1 MKQNKLRPLLPLTGV
16 FLIVGA
22 LSFTGLGL
30 LSRWGLDENVLGIGN
45 IILFL
50 ATVLSYF
57 LALRG
62 LRSINPHAFVR
73 SVYSSILLKFFI
85 CLSAALI
92 YIMIYRGDL
101 NKPAIFVCMGL
112 YLVYTFI
119 EVGTLIKLL
128 KEKPNA

>member
-1 MKQNKLRPLLPLTGV
+1 MKQNKLRALLPLTGV
-16 FLIVGA
+16 FLIVA
-22 LSFTGLGL
+22 SISFTGLEL
-30 LSRWGLDENVLGIGN
+30 LNRWGLNGKVLGIGN
-45 IILFL
+45 IIVYL

-57 LALRG
+57 LGLRG

-73 SVYSSILLKFFI
+73 SVYASIMLKFFI
-85 CLSAALI
+85 CLLAAFI
-92 YIMIYRGDL
+92 YIITYRSNI

-119 EVGTLIKLL
+119 EVRILMQQL

>member
-16 FLIVGA
+16 FLIVA
-22 LSFTGLGL
+22 AISFTGLGL
-30 LSRWGLDENVLGIGN
+30 LNQWGLDGKVLGIGN

-50 ATVLSYF
+50 ATVFSYF

-62 LRSINPHAFVR
+62 LRAINPHAFLR
-73 SVYSSILLKFFI
+73 SVYTSIMLKFFI
-85 CLSAALI
+85 CISTTLI
-92 YIMIYRGDL
+92 YIMIYRSDI

-119 EVGTLIKLL
+119 EVRILMKLL

>member
-16 FLIVGA
+16 FLAVAA
-22 LSFTGLGL
+22 LSLTGLNL
-30 LSRWGLDENVLGIGN
+30 LSQWGLDKNVLGIGN

-57 LALRG
+57 LALHG

-73 SVYSSILLKFFI
+73 SVYISIMLKFFI

-92 YIMIYRGDL
+92 YIMIYRSDL

-119 EVGTLIKLL
+119 EVGVLMKLL

>member
-16 FLIVGA
+16 FLIVA
-22 LSFTGLGL
+22 AISFTGFEL
-30 LSRWGLDENVLGIGN
+30 LNHWGLNGKVLGIGN
-45 IILFL
+45 IIVYL

-57 LALRG
+57 LGLRG
-62 LRSINPHAFVR
+62 LKSANPHAFVR
-73 SVYSSILLKFFI
+73 SVYASIMLKFFI
-85 CLSAALI
+85 CLLAALI
-92 YIMIYRGDL
+92 YIMIYRSNI

-119 EVGTLIKLL
+119 EVRILMQLL